1 MSRPGG
7 QRPRLAVLLR
17 SLADRFALGLLVGL
31 SVLLLLLGKAD
42 MKLANLAAEHLND
55 AAVPVLELLNRPV
68 AAIRTGF
75 DRVGA
80 LLAVYDENARLREE
94 NRRLLGLAGRG
105 CQALGAEPGLAPHA
119 ECSAVADAPSW
130 TTARIIADSG
140 GVFVRT
146 LLVDA
151 GADQD
156 VAVGMPALTPQGL
169 VGRVVDAGRRSARI
183 LLVTDFN
190 SKIPV
195 VVESSGD
202 QAILEGDKAASRRCA
217 SCRSTPS
224 LAGGRPGADLGTWR
238 DAPAGADGRSGRQHR
253 RRQGCGA
260 LLVDWSRLDYLS
272 LLHYDAAATG
282 ARRPMADRSGWPR
295 RERPRHAAP
304 LLSGIVAVC
313 IDVLPLPNPAPSRWH
328 RS

>member
-55 AAVPVLELLNRPV
+55 AVVPVLEMLSRPV

-94 NRRLLGLAGRG
+94 NRRLLGWQAEAAKLSVQN
-105 CQALGAEPGLAPHA
+105 QALRRVLNVPP
-119 ECSAVADAPSW
+119 VADAPSW

-202 QAILEGDKAASRRCA
+202 QAILEGDNSGEPALRFLPLNPSFAVGDRVLTSGHGGMLPPGLMVGQVASISGGKVA
-217 SCRSTPS
+217 VRSY
-224 LAGGRPGADLGTWR
+224 
-238 DAPAGADGRSGRQHR
+238 
-253 RRQGCGA
+253 
-260 LLVDWSRLDYLS
+260 VDWSRLDYLS
-272 LLHYDAAATG
+272 LLHYRT
-282 ARRPMADRSGWPR
+282 PPPP
-295 RERPRHAAP
+295 ELTP
-304 LLSGIVAVC
+304 LG
-313 IDVLPLPNPAPSRWH
+313 
-328 RS
+328 